1 MGYINNYIILVVVLL
16 GVLALSLSDIV
27 PAEHMTKMERVLVD
41 FNLDSQWSAGYNV
54 ECGTGAARPDKSTT
68 VKTSHCSCFIYALC
82 DTLGLYIPAPP
93 EFQQFHLA
101 DRQLDWLGSGD
112 GIKHGWTKI
121 DEAVPNN
128 YISAQKKANAG
139 HIVIAGM
146 TQDDRVNGHV
156 GVVRPYRNVD
166 YDVIA
171 RRGPIVMAS
180 SSPNTYAS
188 YLDDEFRLNDKRFAH
203 IAGRIAFYYNETVP
217 E

>member
-1 MGYINNYIILVVVLL
+1 MLFKT
-16 GVLALSLSDIV
+16 A
-27 PAEHMTKMERVLVD
+27 PRKHFERVSLPIFTEKFD
-41 FNLDSQWSAGYNV
+41 LRAIFDLRGFQK
-54 ECGTGAARPDKSTT
+54 GTL
-68 VKTSHCSCFIYALC
+68 SH
-82 DTLGLYIPAPP
+82 
-93 EFQQFHLA
+93 
-101 DRQLDWLGSGD
+101 
-112 GIKHGWTKI
+112 
-121 DEAVPNN
+121 

-146 TQDDRVNGHV
+146 TQDDRVNGHI

-203 IAGRIAFYYNETVP
+203 IAGRIAFYYNDIISE
-217 E
+217 